1 MQVRGQAVTTP
12 GALVP
17 LRVVLGGVTG
27 QPAPPKVHRPDEAAL
42 QPLRQ
47 AYNDKSLTQAT
58 RSALVKDYFHQTMR
72 PSMAVPAALTF
83 FGKGDM
89 PISRQGGVDGP
100 LVKELT
106 TSKAFQ
112 DAVRVAGT
120 ELQLK
125 RPIEESWTTLV
136 GKLGPEK
143 TLKALTLIYSFYK
156 WQENTQVPADVM
168 GAARGAYMA
177 TCWINQQR
185 SEDLRKGNEAAKQAT
200 YLPKTMVMNHG
211 SSDTYDNP
219 THFFAHAWVAYRMRE
234 MGFSEKQALSTSAFA
249 GAYYEAERPESLA
262 ENHGNAAIK
271 DILMNAQG
279 STFGAQLFRD
289 ARTPLPGA
297 NDGIAA
303 EDRDI

>member
-1 MQVRGQAVTTP
+1 MQVN
-12 GALVP
+12 GATVPPAGGLVP
-17 LRVVLGGVTG
+17 LRDVLAGLPGKAGNT
-27 QPAPPKVHRPDEAAL
+27 PVHRPDEAAL
-42 QPLRQ
+42 RPLRQ
-47 AYNDKSLTQAT
+47 AYNDRSLSQAT
-58 RSALVKDYFHQTMR
+58 RNTLVKDYFHRSMR
-72 PSMAVPAALTF
+72 PSMLVPATLTF
-83 FGKGDM
+83 FDKGDM
-89 PISRQGGVDGP
+89 PISRHGGVDGP

-106 TSKAFQ
+106 TSPDLQ
-112 DAVRVAGT
+112 RAVQVAGD
-120 ELQLK
+120 ELKQQ
-125 RPIEESWTTLV
+125 RPIEASWQTLV
-136 GKLGPEK
+136 GRLGPEK

-156 WQENTQVPADVM
+156 WQDNTHVPAGVM
-168 GAARGAYMA
+168 DSARNAYLA

-200 YLPKTMVMNHG
+200 YLPQTMVMNHG

-219 THFFAHAWVAYRMRE
+219 THFFAHAWVAYRMRQ
-234 MGFSEKQALSTSAFA
+234 MGFSETQALSTSAFA

-279 STFGAQLFRD
+279 SDFGIRLFRD

-297 NDGIAA
+297 GDGIAP